1 MLPHY
6 DVFFVGSPTFFNPSI
21 YSIIFLFKKL
31 YKVGRLY
38 SIFDFQE
45 SNRMEEFYKHLFL
58 RQQEA
63 QDMPS
68 NVRIWEWA
76 RDVFRL
82 LFPERNAKK
91 LITIDALKASFK
103 ILENELHDLLRNTK
117 ECVDL
122 DHAYIVSDFF
132 ETLPE
137 LYDVMMKDAQAIWEG
152 DPAAQS
158 RGEVI
163 RTYPGFLATC
173 IYRIAHQLWLNNLP
187 LIPRIL
193 TEYAHERTGIDIHPG
208 ATIGKYLHI
217 DHGTGLVI
225 GETCI
230 IGDHVKLYQGVTLGA
245 LSVDKVLAGRQRH
258 PIIED
263 HVIIY
268 AGATILGGETRI
280 GHHSVI
286 GGNVWLTNSVE
297 PYTTVYHQP
306 NIKYI
311 DSKPV

>member
-1 MLPHY
+1 
-6 DVFFVGSPTFFNPSI
+6 
-21 YSIIFLFKKL
+21 
-31 YKVGRLY
+31 
-38 SIFDFQE
+38 
-45 SNRMEEFYKHLFL
+45 MEEFFQYLFV
-58 RQQEA
+58 RHQKA
-63 QDMPS
+63 RDMPS

-82 LFPERNAKK
+82 LFPERNSKK
-91 LITIDALKASFK
+91 LITVEALKANFK
-103 ILENELHDLLRNTK
+103 MLENELLDLVLKSNDNLN
-117 ECVDL
+117 VD
-122 DHAYIVSDFF
+122 HTPIVANFF
-132 ETLPE
+132 ERLPV
-137 LYDVMMKDAQAIWEG
+137 LYEVMMTDAQAIWEG
-152 DPAAQS
+152 DPAARNIQ
-158 RGEVI
+158 EVI
-163 RTYPGFLATC
+163 RTYPGFLAIC
-173 IYRIAHQLWLNNLP
+173 IYRMAHQLWLDNLP

-225 GETCI
+225 GETCV

-245 LSVDKVLAGRQRH
+245 LSVDKLFAGKQRH

-280 GHHSVI
+280 GHHSII

-306 NIKYI
+306 ITKFI
-311 DSKPV
+311 DSKPTL

>member
-1 MLPHY
+1 
-6 DVFFVGSPTFFNPSI
+6 
-21 YSIIFLFKKL
+21 
-31 YKVGRLY
+31 
-38 SIFDFQE
+38 
-45 SNRMEEFYKHLFL
+45 MEEFYNHLFRKQL
-58 RQQEA
+58 EA

-76 RDVFRL
+76 RDLFRL
-82 LFPERNAKK
+82 LFPERSPRK
-91 LITIDALKASFK
+91 IQSVEELKVTFK
-103 ILENELHDLLRNTK
+103 ESEKEFYDLLLKSK
-117 ECVDL
+117 ECECC
-122 DHAYIVSDFF
+122 DHDVIVRSFF
-132 ETLPE
+132 DSLPS
-137 LYDVMMKDAQAIWEG
+137 LYEIMLTDAEAILQG

-158 RGEVI
+158 LREVI

-173 IYRIAHQLWLNNLP
+173 IFRMAHQLWEYKVP

-208 ATIGKYLHI
+208 ATIGRYLHI

-230 IGDHVKLYQGVTLGA
+230 IGEHVKLYQGVTLGA
-245 LSVDKVLAGRQRH
+245 LSVEKGFAGKQRH
-258 PIIED
+258 PILED

-286 GGNVWLTNSVE
+286 GGNVWLTSSVE

-306 NIKYI
+306 NSKFI
-311 DSKPV
+311 DSKPIV

>member
-1 MLPHY
+1 M
-6 DVFFVGSPTFFNPSI
+6 D
-21 YSIIFLFKKL
+21 
-31 YKVGRLY
+31 
-38 SIFDFQE
+38 
-45 SNRMEEFYKHLFL
+45 EFYQQLFL

-63 QDMPS
+63 KDMPS

-82 LFPERNAKK
+82 LFPERSSKK
-91 LITIDALKASFK
+91 LLTVDALKANFRM
-103 ILENELHDLLRNTK
+103 LENELYDILLSSK
-117 ECVDL
+117 ACVDC
-122 DHAYIVSDFF
+122 DHSYIVAHFF
-132 ETLPE
+132 EKLPALYE
-137 LYDVMMKDAQAIWEG
+137 LMMTDAHAILEG
-152 DPAAQS
+152 DPAAQNLH
-158 RGEVI
+158 EVI
-163 RTYPGFLATC
+163 RTYPGFLAIC
-173 IYRIAHQLWLNNLP
+173 IYRIAHQLWTDRVP

-208 ATIGKYLHI
+208 ATIGRYLQI

-225 GETCI
+225 GETCV
-230 IGDHVKLYQGVTLGA
+230 IGEHVKLYQGVTLGA
-245 LSVDKVLAGRQRH
+245 MSVNKVLAGTQRH

-297 PYTTVYHQP
+297 PYTTVYHEP
-306 NIKYI
+306 TIKFVG
-311 DSKPV
+311 SKNLS

>member
-1 MLPHY
+1 M
-6 DVFFVGSPTFFNPSI
+6 
-21 YSIIFLFKKL
+21 
-31 YKVGRLY
+31 
-38 SIFDFQE
+38 
-45 SNRMEEFYKHLFL
+45 
-58 RQQEA
+58 
-63 QDMPS
+63 
-68 NVRIWEWA
+68 
-76 RDVFRL
+76 
-82 LFPERNAKK
+82 LFPERSSKK
-91 LITIDALKASFK
+91 LLTVDAVKASFRL
-103 ILENELHDLLRNTK
+103 LENELFDLIVSSK
-117 ECVDL
+117 ACAEC
-122 DHAYIVSDFF
+122 DHSYIVADFF

-137 LYDVMMKDAQAIWEG
+137 VYQVMMTDAQAILEG

-158 RGEVI
+158 LHEVI

-173 IYRIAHQLWLNNLP
+173 IYRIAHQLWSNRLP

-208 ATIGKYLHI
+208 AQIGKYLQI

-245 LSVDKVLAGRQRH
+245 LSVDKVLAGTQRH

-286 GGNVWLTNSVE
+286 GGNVWLTSSVE
-297 PYTTVYHQP
+297 PYTTVYHEP
-306 NIKYI
+306 NIRFTG
-311 DSKPV
+311 SGRLS